1 MCRRKRD
8 ESRTWWVATQDH
20 PRQDQHT
27 QMLKLIWLIR
37 LLLPNT
43 FTDSC
48 SRWRHEGSSSSLW
61 GFQDSR
67 NIHSFSS
74 TSRAIP
80 LEWTT
85 LEVLFPFFS
94 SCHTLLHLAISF
106 GPLESPAVNFYRY
119 FYHSIF
125 PLTYFHISLFFPIS
139 QHANFPTSIFPSFLV
154 VHTLLRRAISVGPLG
169 GRQGCHCQPP
179 LSPPLMPTLPKN
191 QPQVNVE

>member
-1 MCRRKRD
+1 MKVQALLFED
-8 ESRTWWVATQDH
+8 SRI
-20 PRQDQHT
+20 P
-27 QMLKLIWLIR
+27 
-37 LLLPNT
+37 
-43 FTDSC
+43 
-48 SRWRHEGSSSSLW
+48 
-61 GFQDSR
+61 GFQEYSQLLFHIKGNSSR
-67 NIHSFSS
+67 MDNIRSFIS
-74 TSRAIP
+74 
-80 LEWTT
+80 
-85 LEVLFPFFS
+85 FFS

-191 QPQVNVE
+191 QPQVNLE